1 MNFKSD
7 FLREF
12 HERGFFSQITHE
24 KELDS
29 LMANEKITAYIGFD
43 CTAKSLHAGSLIQI
57 MILRLLQKH
66 GHKPLVLLG
75 GGTTKIGDPSGKDEA
90 RQVLNNENILE
101 NLTGIK
107 KTLEKFI
114 TFGGGASN
122 AILVNNDDWLK
133 QLNYIDFLR
142 EIGRHFSIN
151 RMLSFDSVKLRLER
165 EQPLSFLE
173 FNYMILQAYDFYE
186 LNHKYNCRLQIGG
199 SDQWGNIVNG
209 VELTRRI
216 AASKRHDFNSDNSG
230 SPYLGGASGRVSAAM
245 GVHNENHNV
254 FGLTSPLLT
263 TSDGK
268 KMGKTANGAIWL
280 DENMLSAF
288 DYFQYF
294 RNTTDA
300 DVGKFLRLFTDLEIA
315 EIEKL
320 EKLQDKETNKAKEIL
335 AFEATRICHG
345 ENKANEVLQKARE
358 IFISKNSEAFEEL
371 NANLNEK
378 LIDVIFASNAFES
391 KGAIKKLIEGKA
403 VKINDETILDIHQIL
418 EKLGE
423 FELKIGKKKFFK
435 LIVK

>member
-7 FLREF
+7 FLKEF
-12 HERGFFSQITHE
+12 HQRGFFAATTHE
-24 KELDS
+24 KGLDQ
-29 LMANEKITAYIGFD
+29 LFANEKVTAYIGFD

-90 RQVLNNENILE
+90 RQVLNDQQILE

-142 EIGRHFSIN
+142 EVGRHFSIN

-186 LNHKYNCRLQIGG
+186 LNQKYNCRLQIGG

-216 AASKRHDFNSDNSG
+216 AAAKNSK
-230 SPYLGGASGRVSAAM
+230 
-245 GVHNENHNV
+245 NENHDV

-268 KMGKTANGAIWL
+268 KMGKTANGAVWL

-294 RNTTDA
+294 RNTNDA

-320 EKLQDKETNKAKEIL
+320 EKLQDQEINKAKEIL
-335 AFEATRICHG
+335 AFEATKICHG

-403 VKINDETILDIHQIL
+403 VKIDGETVLDIHQIL
-418 EKLGE
+418 EKAGE
-423 FELKIGKKKFFK
+423 FELKVGKKKFFK